1 MASNP
6 NKSVSVTIVSEN
18 GTSLPA
24 TKTVLL
30 NPARII
36 YSEQSGTGVL
46 IKYDSGKGDAVQYVT
61 STLTVAQLN
70 TAINDLPVPGARE
83 YVFKFDATGGKDIGT
98 HDLVDLAGNPATIP
112 ANSRVYWGTY
122 EVTTTFT
129 SATDAG
135 TIALSIATDD
145 AAGLKAATAI
155 STGTTYDAAAPK
167 VLIQDNAIANIS
179 EKTTAERAIQAT
191 VDVEALTAGVMYVW
205 LKVITSA

>member
-6 NKSVSVTIVSEN
+6 NKSVSVTIASEN
-18 GTSLPA
+18 GAALPA

-36 YSEQSGTGVL
+36 SAETSGSGVL
-46 IKYDSGKGDAVQYVT
+46 IKYDDGGDPQHYIT
-61 STLTVAQLN
+61 STLTLAQLN

-83 YVFKFDATGGKDIGT
+83 YIFKLDASSGKAIGT

-112 ANSRVYWGTY
+112 ANSRVFWGTY
-122 EVTTTFT
+122 ETTTTFT

-135 TIALSIATDD
+135 TIGFSIATDD
-145 AAGLKAATAI
+145 VLGIKAAVAI
-155 STGTTYDAAAPK
+155 SVGTTYDAAAPK

-179 EKTTAERAIQAT
+179 EKTTAERAIQA
-191 VDVEALTAGVMYVW
+191 VVAVEALTAGVMYIW